1 VTETK
6 RQQQGSPASIARRGI
21 LFVVSSPSGA
31 GKTTLTRRLLE
42 KDPQT
47 EMSISYTTR
56 PPRPGETDG
65 KDYSFVGE
73 STFKRMEAE
82 GAFLESAKVFGHY
95 YGTPMAPV
103 LQAVEKGRDVIF
115 DIDWQGAQQL
125 AERARGD
132 LVTVFIL
139 PPSRD
144 ALEHR
149 LRSRGQ
155 DDDETVARRMAQ
167 ADAEISHYAEY
178 GYVIVNDDLSRAEA
192 QIDHILNAE
201 RLKRTRQTGLR
212 AFVQTVI
219 EGKDEGPGL

>member
-1 VTETK
+1 M
-6 RQQQGSPASIARRGI
+6 
-21 LFVVSSPSGA
+21 VSSPSGA
-31 GKTTLTRRLLE
+31 GKTTLTRRLLQ

-56 PPRPGETDG
+56 PPRPGEVDG

-73 STFKRMEAE
+73 STFKRMESE

-95 YGTPMAPV
+95 YGTPRAPV
-103 LQAVEKGRDVIF
+103 LQAVENGRDVIF

-139 PPSRD
+139 PPSRA

-155 DDDETVARRMAQ
+155 DNDETVRRRMAQ

-219 EGKDEGPGL
+219 EGREEGSDV